1 MTNYEKGKKM
11 SRLEGKKKVVVGQRT
26 VKQQHQ
32 ELPASALKTIEE
44 LKTRNSSPDRD
55 EYIKMLRE
63 AGWTLQSIASAHGMT
78 RERVRQIAAE
88 PRMYFEDVKS
98 LDVPVAPNR
107 TVDVFKSVEI
117 ELDPAVAARML
128 ELSVLARKPITNSAE
143 AFEFVAL
150 LNQEIERG
158 VSGIRLAKVLGIN
171 HSSIYARLARY
182 GYRET
187 KAVSKHMQLNKTLV
201 VAK

>member
-1 MTNYEKGKKM
+1 M
-11 SRLEGKKKVVVGQRT
+11 SRIEGKKKIAVGQRT
-26 VKQQHQ
+26 IKQQHQ

-44 LKTRNSSPDRD
+44 LKARNSSPDRD

-98 LDVPVAPNR
+98 LEVPVAPNR
-107 TVDVFKSVEI
+107 VVDVFESVEV
-117 ELDPAVAARML
+117 ELDPAVAARL
-128 ELSVLARKPITNSAE
+128 IELSPLARQYWKNNDE
-143 AFEFVAL
+143 ALEFVAL
-150 LNQEIERG
+150 LHQEIERG
-158 VSGIRLAKVLGIN
+158 VSGIRLGKLLGIN

-182 GYRET
+182 GYRQT
-187 KAVSKHMQLNKTLV
+187 KSTSKHMQLNKRLV
-201 VAK
+201 AAK

>member
-1 MTNYEKGKKM
+1 M
-11 SRLEGKKKVVVGQRT
+11 SRLEGKKKIVVGQRT
-26 VKQQHQ
+26 VMQQHQ

-44 LKTRNSSPDRD
+44 IKARNSSPDRD

-98 LDVPVAPNR
+98 LEVPVAPNR
-107 TVDVFKSVEI
+107 IVDVFESVEV

-128 ELSVLARKPITNSAE
+128 ELSALARKPITNSAE

-158 VSGIRLAKVLGIN
+158 VSGIRLAKMLGIN

-182 GYRET
+182 GYRQT
-187 KAVSKHMQLNKTLV
+187 KATSIHMQLNKTLV

>member
-1 MTNYEKGKKM
+1 M
-11 SRLEGKKKVVVGQRT
+11 SRLEGKKKIVVGQRT
-26 VKQQHQ
+26 VMQQHQ
-32 ELPASALKTIEE
+32 KLPASALKTIEE
-44 LKTRNSSPDRD
+44 IKARNSSPDRD

-88 PRMYFEDVKS
+88 PRMYFEDIKS
-98 LDVPVAPNR
+98 LEVPVAPNR
-107 TVDVFKSVEI
+107 IVDVFESVEV

-128 ELSVLARKPITNSAE
+128 ELSALARKPITNSAE

-158 VSGIRLAKVLGIN
+158 VSGIRLAKMLGIN

-182 GYRET
+182 GYRQT
-187 KAVSKHMQLNKTLV
+187 KATSKHMQLNKTLV
-201 VAK
+201 VSK

>member
-1 MTNYEKGKKM
+1 M
-11 SRLEGKKKVVVGQRT
+11 SRLEGKKKIVVGQRT
-26 VKQQHQ
+26 VMQQHQ

-44 LKTRNSSPDRD
+44 IKARNSSPDRD

-98 LDVPVAPNR
+98 LEVPAAPNR
-107 TVDVFKSVEI
+107 IVDIFESVEV

-128 ELSVLARKPITNSAE
+128 ELSALARKPITNSAE

-158 VSGIRLAKVLGIN
+158 VSGIRLAKMLGIN

-182 GYRET
+182 GYRQT
-187 KAVSKHMQLNKTLV
+187 KATSKHMQLNKTLV

>member
-1 MTNYEKGKKM
+1 M
-11 SRLEGKKKVVVGQRT
+11 SRLEGTKKVVVGQRT
-26 VKQQHQ
+26 IKQQHQ
-32 ELPASALKTIEE
+32 ELPASAIKTIEG
-44 LKTRNSSPDRD
+44 LDNSSDRD

-63 AGWTLQSIASAHGMT
+63 AGWTLQSIASAHGVT

-98 LDVPVAPNR
+98 LEVPAAPNR
-107 TVDVFKSVEI
+107 TVNVFKYIEI
-117 ELDPAVAARML
+117 ELDPAVTARMI
-128 ELSVLARKPITNSAE
+128 ELSILARKPITNSAE

-187 KAVSKHMQLNKTLV
+187 KAVSKHMQLNKNLV

>member
-1 MTNYEKGKKM
+1 M
-11 SRLEGKKKVVVGQRT
+11 SRLEGKKKIVVGQRT
-26 VKQQHQ
+26 VMQQHQ

-44 LKTRNSSPDRD
+44 IKARNSSPDRD
-55 EYIKMLRE
+55 EYIKMLRD
-63 AGWTLQSIASAHGMT
+63 

-98 LDVPVAPNR
+98 LEVPVAPNR
-107 TVDVFKSVEI
+107 IVDVFESVEV

-128 ELSVLARKPITNSAE
+128 ELSALARKPITNSAE

-158 VSGIRLAKVLGIN
+158 VSGIRLAKMLGIN

-182 GYRET
+182 GYRQT
-187 KAVSKHMQLNKTLV
+187 KATAKHIQLNKTLV

>member
-1 MTNYEKGKKM
+1 
-11 SRLEGKKKVVVGQRT
+11 
-26 VKQQHQ
+26 
-32 ELPASALKTIEE
+32 
-44 LKTRNSSPDRD
+44 
-55 EYIKMLRE
+55 MLRE

-98 LDVPVAPNR
+98 LEVPAAPNR
-107 TVDVFKSVEI
+107 IVDVFESVEV

-128 ELSVLARKPITNSAE
+128 ELSALARKPITNSAE

-158 VSGIRLAKVLGIN
+158 VSGIRLAKMLGIN

-182 GYRET
+182 GYRQT
-187 KAVSKHMQLNKTLV
+187 KATSKHMQLNKTLV